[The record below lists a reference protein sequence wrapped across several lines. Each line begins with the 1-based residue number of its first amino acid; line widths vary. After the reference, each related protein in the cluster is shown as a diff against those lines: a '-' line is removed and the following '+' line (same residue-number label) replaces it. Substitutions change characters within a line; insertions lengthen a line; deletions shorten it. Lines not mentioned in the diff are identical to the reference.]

1 MSRLT
6 ELAEKIDNREAR
18 IGVIGLGYVGLPLA
32 VEFAKAGFEV
42 TGFDIDASKVDA
54 IQAKTSYI
62 EDVPEEDLAK
72 AVDEGRL
79 HASSDFAGLTRLD
92 VINICVPTPLTR
104 TKDPDVSHM
113 ASAVEEIRRR
123 LRSGQLVILAS
134 TTPNDAGGHPAGCA
148 LAMTDEHPSRG
159 VCPDS
164 IGDYSQ
170 NVLGQEIKHDLQIP
184 FTPTVGEYYH
194 LIVQRTGGHDT
205 TNELFVPML
214 EESGLEVGEDFSLA
228 FAPER
233 IDPANK
239 VFTVRNVPK
248 VVGGQTPL
256 CTELASKIFGTI
268 FDEIVPV
275 SSTQS
280 AEMVK
285 LLENT
290 FRAINIGLANEV
302 ALMCER
308 LGLDVWEVIEAAAT
322 KPYGF
327 MKFLPGPGLGG
338 HCIPVDPSYL
348 SWKMKSLNFPARFI
362 DLATDINSR
371 MPEHV
376 CERVADLLNQD
387 RKAVNGAK
395 ILVLGVAYKSNVGD
409 MRESPALD
417 VIRILAEKG
426 AGVSYSDPHVPSIE
440 VDGVKYE
447 DVGAEASTLAEAD
460 LCVILTDHQAYDYKG
475 IVENAKRVFDTRNAA
490 RDVTEHREKITKL

>member
-6 ELAEKIDNREAR
+6 ELAERIDSRDAR
-18 IGVIGLGYVGLPLA
+18 IGVIGLGYVGLPLS
-32 VEFAKAGFEV
+32 VEFVNAGFDV
-42 TGFDIDASKVDA
+42 TGFDIDASKVES
-54 IQAKTSYI
+54 IERGESYI
-62 EDVPEEDLAK
+62 EDVPSAKLAEAK
-72 AVDEGRL
+72 ATGRL
-79 HASSDFAGLTRLD
+79 HASADFSGLSRLD
-92 VINICVPTPLTR
+92 IINICVPTPLTR

-123 LRSGQLVILAS
+123 LRSGQLVILGS
-134 TTPNDAGGHPAGCA
+134 TTYPG
-148 LAMTDEHPSRG
+148 
-159 VCPDS
+159 
-164 IGDYSQ
+164 
-170 NVLGQEIKHDLQIP
+170 
-184 FTPTVGEYYH
+184 
-194 LIVQRTGGHDT
+194 T
-205 TNELFVPML
+205 THELFVPML

-239 VFTVRNVPK
+239 EFTVRNVPK

-256 CTELASKIFGTI
+256 CTELASKIFATI
-268 FDEIVPV
+268 FDEIVTV

-290 FRAINIGLANEV
+290 FRAINIGLANEI
-302 ALMCER
+302 ALMCQR
-308 LGLDVWEVIEAAAT
+308 LNLDVWEVIEAAAT

-376 CERVADLLNQD
+376 VERIAGLLNQD
-387 RKAVNGAK
+387 RKSVNGAK
-395 ILVLGVAYKSNVGD
+395 ILILGVAYKSNVGD

-417 VIRILAEKG
+417 VMRLLADKG
-426 AGVSYSDPHVPSIE
+426 GIVSFSDPHVSSIDVE
-440 VDGVKYE
+440 GIEYQ
-447 DVGAEASTLAEAD
+447 DVGTADDTLAAAD
-460 LCVILTDHQAYDYKG
+460 LVVIITDHSAFDYKS
-475 IVENAKRVFDTRNAA
+475 ITENAKRIFDTRNATK
-490 RDVTEHREKITKL
+490 DITTNREKITKL

>member
-6 ELAEKIDNREAR
+6 ELADRIDSREAR

-32 VEFAKAGFEV
+32 VEFAKIGFDV
-42 TGFDIDASKVDA
+42 TGFDIDANKIDA
-54 IQAKTSYI
+54 IEKGESYI
-62 EDVPEEDLAK
+62 EDVPNADLNEVK
-72 AVDEGRL
+72 AAGRL
-79 HASSDFAGLTRLD
+79 HATADFGELTRLD
-92 VINICVPTPLTR
+92 IINICVPTPLTR

-113 ASAVEEIRRR
+113 ARAVEEIRRR
-123 LRSGQLVILAS
+123 LRTGQLIILGS
-134 TTPNDAGGHPAGCA
+134 TTYPG
-148 LAMTDEHPSRG
+148 
-159 VCPDS
+159 
-164 IGDYSQ
+164 
-170 NVLGQEIKHDLQIP
+170 
-184 FTPTVGEYYH
+184 
-194 LIVQRTGGHDT
+194 T
-205 TNELFVPML
+205 TQELFVPML

-233 IDPANK
+233 IDPGNK
-239 VFTVRNVPK
+239 LFTVRNVPK

-256 CTELASKIFGTI
+256 CTELASKIFNTI
-268 FDEIVPV
+268 FDEIVTV

-290 FRAINIGLANEV
+290 FRAINIGLANEI
-302 ALMCER
+302 ALMCQR
-308 LGLDVWEVIEAAAT
+308 LDLDVWEVIEAAAT

-387 RKAVNGAK
+387 RKSVNGAK
-395 ILVLGVAYKSNVGD
+395 ILILGAAYKSDVGD

-426 AGVSYSDPHVPSIE
+426 ADLTYADPHVATLE
-440 VDGVKYE
+440 VEGVTYK
-447 DVGAEASTLAEAD
+447 DVGTADKTLAEAD
-460 LCVILTDHQAYDYKG
+460 LAVILTDHKAFDYKS
-475 IVENAKRVFDTRNAA
+475 ITNNAKRIFDTRNATK
-490 RDVTEHREKITKL
+490 DVTSGREKITKL